1 MKKEKLQMKKML
13 DKTRREL
20 ELAKN
25 KVEKTIEM
33 NTKILRIL
41 DEVNEL
47 CAENES
53 LKKQLADKQA
63 EIDNLKQQLEK
74 ERNNLVQQKK

>member
-13 DKTRREL
+13 DKARREL
-20 ELAKN
+20 ELGKN

-63 EIDNLKQQLEK
+63 EIDNLKVQFHQK
-74 ERNNLVQQKK
+74 CINNE